1 MNSTERLKRAKA
13 QMEEGNFS
21 GPPKYAQIYECVV
34 SSLKSGEYRQGSRLP
49 SETELVRRFG
59 VSRMTIVRALNDL
72 ERDGYVVRKA
82 GSGTYAAINEENELR
97 HFGLLIPGLGETEI
111 FEPICQGLASF
122 PFATKHAL
130 LWGNMPVGEAG
141 QAEAAEQLCHD
152 YIQQKVSGVFF
163 APLELTARKDQVN
176 QRIVTALDRAKIAV
190 VLLDRCIMPYPL
202 RSNCDLVGVASKH
215 SSYIATRHLISLG
228 AKRIAFV
235 GKVYSAPTVD
245 ARIAGYR
252 EALFDHDLLKD
263 EDLVARGNP
272 SDERWVRSMLEEMH
286 PDAIFC
292 ANDLTA
298 AKLMHTL
305 LGLGVK
311 IPEEVRLVGFDDV
324 KYASLL
330 PIQLTSMRQPCAD
343 IGRAAMAA
351 MLERLA
357 NPEAAPRDVF
367 LHCQLIVRQSCG
379 AHMADNLE

>member
-1 MNSTERLKRAKA
+1 MNSTERLKSAKA
-13 QMEEGNFS
+13 QIEEGDIP
-21 GPPKYAQIYECVV
+21 GPPKYAQIYECIV
-34 SSLKSGEYRQGSRLP
+34 SSLKSGEYKQGSRLP

-59 VSRMTIVRALNDL
+59 ASRMTIVRALNDL

-82 GSGTYAAINEENELR
+82 GSGTYAAIKEENELR

-122 PFATKHAL
+122 PLTTRHSL
-130 LWGNMPVGEAG
+130 LWGNMPVGEG
-141 QAEAAEQLCHD
+141 GREEAAEQLCHD

-163 APLELTARKDQVN
+163 APMELTARKDQVN
-176 QRIVTALDRAKIAV
+176 RRIVAALDKAKIAV
-190 VLLDRCIMPYPL
+190 VLLDRCIMPYPA
-202 RSNCDLVGVASKH
+202 RSNYDLVGVASKR
-215 SSYIATRHLISLG
+215 SSYIATSHLITLG
-228 AKRIAFV
+228 ATRIAFV

-252 EALFDHDLLKD
+252 EALFDHNLLQN
-263 EDLVARGNP
+263 EDLVAKGNP
-272 SDERWVRSMLEEMH
+272 SDEGWVRSMLEKMH

-298 AKLMHTL
+298 ANLMHTM

-330 PIQLTSMRQPCAD
+330 PIQLTSMRQPCVD
-343 IGRAAMAA
+343 IGRAAMAT

-367 LHCQLIVRQSCG
+367 LHCRLIVRQSCG
-379 AHMADNLE
+379 AQMAENQE